1 MLKKLSVVDLISAIQ
16 KKIEDKTGL
25 RCYDDANNKPSPFYL
40 VEFIN
45 KRDASSKTM
54 FCEVFSVFIHAISA
68 PNVGNVDNY
77 KMITALEEA
86 LTEDIEL
93 PDDYSVITQTETG
106 VNSRQVD
113 ETGEKHSVLL
123 FEFKICYGYKVK
135 E

>member
-1 MLKKLSVVDLISAIQ
+1 MLKKLSIVELISAIQ
-16 KKIEDKTGL
+16 KKVEDKTGL

-40 VEFIN
+40 VEFVN
-45 KRDASSKTM
+45 KRDVSSKTM

-68 PNVGNVDNY
+68 QNVGNVDNY
-77 KMITALEEA
+77 QMITLLEEA

-93 PDDYSVITQTETG
+93 PDDYTVITQTETG

-113 ETGEKHSVLL
+113 ETREKHSILL